1 MIMTLDAQ
9 LLRELRAADGT
20 GIGAATLAIRVS
32 RDPSVVVERIEE
44 LQRVGYEI
52 ESSPHFGYRLVSS
65 PDVLHADDLLSRLPV
80 RQVVGRDIQVFQET
94 GSTND
99 VVEKLARDGVA
110 EGVVVFA
117 ETQTKGRGRLGRKWL
132 SPPGEGLWFSV
143 LLRPHL
149 PPASVTQLTIAGA
162 TAVARAIRLHT
173 GLTPQIK
180 WPNDIL
186 IEGRKVV
193 GILTEL
199 SAEQDRVRHVI
210 LGIGVDVN
218 VTNFPAELNDVA
230 TSLALA
236 AGHRFNRAELA
247 TAILS
252 ELDTD
257 YARVRNGQFAAL
269 AEEWEQCCIT
279 LGQRVQI
286 HIGPRTLSG
295 RAESLD
301 SDGALLLRSD
311 HGHLERVVG
320 GDVVIEK

>member
-1 MIMTLDAQ
+1 MTLDAQ
-9 LLRELRAADGT
+9 LLRELRGADGT
-20 GIGAATLAIRVS
+20 GIGATTLATRVS
-32 RDPSVVVERIEE
+32 RESSVVMERIEE
-44 LQRVGYEI
+44 LQRIGYEI
-52 ESSPHFGYRLVSS
+52 ETSPHFGYRLLSS
-65 PDVLHADDLLSRLPV
+65 PDVLHADDLLSRLPAG
-80 RQVVGRDIQVFQET
+80 QLMGRDIHVFQET

-110 EGVVVFA
+110 EGVAVFA
-117 ETQTKGRGRLGRKWL
+117 ETQNKGRGRLGRKWI

-143 LLRPHL
+143 LLRPQL

-162 TAVARAIRLHT
+162 TALARAVRSHT

-186 IEGRKVV
+186 VGGRKVV

-218 VTNFPAELNDVA
+218 VQNFPVELNGLA

-247 TAILS
+247 TLILA
-252 ELDTD
+252 ELDAD
-257 YARVRNGQFAAL
+257 YARVRDGQFAAL
-269 AEEWEQCCIT
+269 ADEWEHSCVT

-286 HIGPRTLSG
+286 HIGPRTLGG

-301 SDGALLLRSD
+301 SDGALLLRTD